1 MEASGEKTTL
11 VPLRSEDLPIGG
23 SLTKIPFSN
32 SATLHSPSRKD
43 CTLKKSESAFT
54 ALVPTPF
61 SPTDFWNAPESY
73 LPPVL
78 ILETQSITFPSGIPR
93 P

>member
-1 MEASGEKTTL
+1 M
-11 VPLRSEDLPIGG
+11 
-23 SLTKIPFSN
+23 
-32 SATLHSPSRKD
+32 
-43 CTLKKSESAFT
+43 KKSESALT
-54 ALVPTPF
+54 ALVPTPL
-61 SPTDFWNAPESY
+61 SPTDFWKAPESY